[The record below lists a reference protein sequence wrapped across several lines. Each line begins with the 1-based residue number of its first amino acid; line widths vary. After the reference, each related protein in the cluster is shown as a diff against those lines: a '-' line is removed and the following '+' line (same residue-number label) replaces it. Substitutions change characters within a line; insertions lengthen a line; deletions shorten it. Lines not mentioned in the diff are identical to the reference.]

1 VRHRDGVGR
10 AEPDD
15 GTFGTEDLLPVPEH
29 ADRQQQRRNGAH
41 ADGDIDK
48 RQAAGDDSGDEQSD
62 RCGNEESAEPDHVR
76 SPRAV
81 RVTGQVVP
89 CCCRAAYCLAAV
101 VR

>member
-15 GTFGTEDLLPVPEH
+15 GTFDAEDLLPVPEH
-29 ADRQQQRRNGAH
+29 TDRQQEPRDGAH
-41 ADGDIDK
+41 ADGDVDE
-48 RQAAGDDSGDEQSD
+48 RQAAGDDPRDEQSD
-62 RCGNEESAEPDHVR
+62 RCGNEESTEPDHVR

-81 RVTGQVVP
+81 RITGQVVS
-89 CCCRAAYCLAAV
+89 CCCLAACCLAAV